1 LSASSEA
8 NAARAGSPKARTKVF
23 WANWIDFIAGSP
35 KARTK
40 IFWANGIDCIAG
52 SPKARTK
59 SFFGSLDE
67 LHFPPV
73 LIKQGI
79 MCMRATRKI
88 TESISWILPACGPED
103 AAVLI
108 YVKKHLPIPANLP

>member
-1 LSASSEA
+1 
-8 NAARAGSPKARTKVF
+8 
-23 WANWIDFIAGSP
+23 
-35 KARTK
+35 
-40 IFWANGIDCIAG
+40 
-52 SPKARTK
+52 
-59 SFFGSLDE
+59 
-67 LHFPPV
+67 
-73 LIKQGI
+73 